1 MTQFLA
7 ILVMS
12 LIIIALGI
20 INMMGNI
27 STLHSYHRS
36 RVSPED
42 VRPFGKL
49 VGIGT
54 VIIGACCILL
64 GAANLISEKTGN
76 GVYSI
81 VGTVIMIIGV
91 VIGMGITFYAMK
103 KYNGGI
109 F

>member
-7 ILVMS
+7 TLVMG

-64 GAANLISEKTGN
+64 GAANFISEKTGS

-91 VIGMGITFYAMK
+91 VIGMCITFYAMK
-103 KYNGGI
+103 KYNGGV